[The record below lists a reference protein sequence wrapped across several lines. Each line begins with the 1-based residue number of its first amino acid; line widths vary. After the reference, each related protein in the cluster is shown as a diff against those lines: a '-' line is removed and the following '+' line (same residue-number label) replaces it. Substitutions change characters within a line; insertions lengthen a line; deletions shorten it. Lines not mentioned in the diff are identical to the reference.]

1 MEAQRSILLAMAQL
15 LGLVLLSFFISFI
28 LFVPFIDFLYRI
40 KLRRENQVTLDPF
53 SKHAKIFD
61 TYHAWKVGTPFG
73 GGALIIL
80 VVSVLS
86 LWTYGIFSIHINPWE
101 LLVVLLAFVGFG
113 ILGIYDDFKKL
124 VGEKKQA
131 LFGMRMRYK
140 FLIQW
145 VLAFVI
151 AFIMYFQL
159 GYNFIFIR
167 GIGLASLGF
176 LFIPIAAFAIVS
188 FANAS
193 NITDGLDGLAAG
205 SILIC
210 LIAFLAISSAQLDEP
225 LGIFIALLIGSLGAF
240 LYFNI
245 YKARIWMGDVGS
257 LALGATLA
265 VVGLLTGKVI
275 ALGVIGG
282 IFVIEIGSSAIQI
295 LAKKYLG
302 RRLLPAAP
310 FHLWLQK
317 RGWEE
322 PKIVMRA
329 WILGFFFAVL
339 GVYIALI
346 K

>member
-1 MEAQRSILLAMAQL
+1 MAQL
-15 LGLVLLSFFISFI
+15 LGLILLSFFISMT

-40 KLRRENQVTLDPF
+40 KLRRENQVTRDPF
-53 SKHAKIFD
+53 NHHAKVFD
-61 TYHAWKVGTPFG
+61 TFHAWKVGTPFG

-80 VVSVLS
+80 IVTILS
-86 LWTYGIFSIHINPWE
+86 LWTYGIFGIHTNPWE
-101 LLVVLLAFVGFG
+101 LLVLFIGFIGFG
-113 ILGIYDDFKKL
+113 ALGLYDDFKKL
-124 VGEKKQA
+124 VNGKSA
-131 LFGMRMRYK
+131 TFFGIRMRYK
-140 FLIQW
+140 FIIQW
-145 VLAFVI
+145 ILAFII

-159 GYNFIFIR
+159 GYTYIFIH
-167 GIGLASLGF
+167 GVGLTTLGF
-176 LFIPIAAFAIVS
+176 LFIPIAAFVIVA
-188 FANAS
+188 FGNAA

-205 SILIC
+205 SFLIC
-210 LIAFLAISSAQLDEP
+210 MIAFLAISSAQLDQS
-225 LGIFIALLIGSLGAF
+225 LGIFIALLIGSTAAF

-265 VVGLLTGKVI
+265 IIGLLTGKI
-275 ALGVIGG
+275 FALGIIGG
-282 IFVIEIGSSAIQI
+282 IFIIEVASSALQL

-302 RRLLPAAP
+302 RRIFPVAP

-317 RGWEE
+317 RGWDE

-329 WILGFFFAVL
+329 WVLGFFFAVL

>member
-1 MEAQRSILLAMAQL
+1 MAQL

-40 KLRRENQVTLDPF
+40 KLRREDQTTLDPF
-53 SKHAKIFD
+53 SKHAKVFD
-61 TYHAWKVGTPFG
+61 KFHSWKVGTPFG

-80 VVSVLS
+80 IVTVLS
-86 LWTYGIFSIHINPWE
+86 LWTYGIFGIHINGWE
-101 LLVVLLAFVGFG
+101 LLVLAVGFIG
-113 ILGIYDDFKKL
+113 FGALGLYDDFKKL
-124 VGEKKQA
+124 LNNKSQNI
-131 LFGMRMRYK
+131 FGLRIRHK
-140 FLIQW
+140 FIIQW
-145 VLAFVI
+145 ILAFVI

-159 GYNFIFIR
+159 GYSYIFIR
-167 GIGLASLGF
+167 GIGITTLGF
-176 LFIPIAAFAIVS
+176 LFIPIAATAIVS
-188 FANAS
+188 FANAA

-205 SILIC
+205 NFLIC
-210 LIAFLAISSAQLDEP
+210 LLAFLAISASQLDQS
-225 LGIFIALLIGSLGAF
+225 LGIFIALLLGSVGAF

-265 VVGLLTGKVI
+265 VIGLLNGKLI
-275 ALGVIGG
+275 ALGIIGG
-282 IFVIEIGSSAIQI
+282 VFVIEVASSAIQI
-295 LAKKYLG
+295 LSKRYLG
-302 RRLLPAAP
+302 RRIFPVAP
-310 FHLWLQK
+310 FHLWMQK

-329 WILGFFFAVL
+329 WILGFFLAVL

>member
-1 MEAQRSILLAMAQL
+1 MAQL

-40 KLRRENQVTLDPF
+40 KFRREKQVTLDPF
-53 SKHAKIFD
+53 KQHAKTFD
-61 TYHAWKVGTPFG
+61 KYHAWKVGTPISG
-73 GGALIIL
+73 GVLIIL
-80 VVSVLS
+80 VVTVLS
-86 LWTYGIFSIHINPWE
+86 LWTYGIFQVHVNMWE
-101 LLVVLLAFVGFG
+101 LLVLFIGLAGFG
-113 ILGIYDDFKKL
+113 SLGLYDDFKKL
-124 VGEKKQA
+124 VSEKTQA

-145 VLAFVI
+145 VLAFII

-159 GYNFIFIR
+159 GYDFIFIR

-176 LFIPIAAFAIVS
+176 LFIPLAALAIVA
-188 FANAS
+188 FANAA

-205 SILIC
+205 SFLIC
-210 LIAFLAISSAQLDEP
+210 MIGFLAISASQLDQQ
-225 LGIFIALLIGSLGAF
+225 LGIFIALLIGAAGAF

-265 VVGLLTGKVI
+265 IVGLLTGKLL
-275 ALGVIGG
+275 ALGIIGG
-282 IFVIEIGSSAIQI
+282 VFVIEVTSSAVQ
-295 LAKKYLG
+295 LLSKKYLG
-302 RRLLPAAP
+302 RRVIPAAP
-310 FHLWLQK
+310 FHLWMQK

>member
-1 MEAQRSILLAMAQL
+1 MLMAQL

-40 KLRRENQVTLDPF
+40 KLRREKQTTLDPF
-53 SKHAKIFD
+53 YKHAKIFD
-61 TYHAWKVGTPFG
+61 KFHAWKVGTPFG

-80 VVSVLS
+80 VVTVLS
-86 LWTYGIFSIHINPWE
+86 LWTYGIFQLHTNAWE
-101 LLVVLLAFVGFG
+101 LLVLCLAFIGFG
-113 ILGIYDDFKKL
+113 GLGLYDDFKKL
-124 VGEKKQA
+124 MGDKKQT
-131 LFGMRMRYK
+131 LFGLRMRYK
-140 FLIQW
+140 FLVQW
-145 VLAFVI
+145 LLALII

-159 GYNFIFIR
+159 GYSYIFIH
-167 GIGLASLGF
+167 GIGLATLGL
-176 LFIPIAAFAIVS
+176 LFIPVAATAIVA
-188 FANAS
+188 FANAA

-205 SILIC
+205 NFLIC
-210 LIAFLAISSAQLDEP
+210 MVAFLVISAAQLDEA
-225 LGIFIALLIGSLGAF
+225 LGVFIALLIGSTAAF

-265 VVGLLTGKVI
+265 VIGLLTGKLT

-282 IFVIEIGSSAIQI
+282 VFVIEVASSAIQ
-295 LAKKYLG
+295 LTAKKYLG
-302 RRLLPAAP
+302 RRIFPVAP

-329 WILGFFFAVL
+329 WVLGFFFAVL